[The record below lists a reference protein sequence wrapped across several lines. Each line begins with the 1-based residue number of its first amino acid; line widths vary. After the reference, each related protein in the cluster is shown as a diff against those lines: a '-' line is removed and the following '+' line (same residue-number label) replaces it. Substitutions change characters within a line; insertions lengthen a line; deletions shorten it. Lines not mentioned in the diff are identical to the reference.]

1 MDQTPSFLLSRE
13 AGDRAGT
20 ERPCRE
26 RVEPWPKR
34 WPLGPGMSP
43 GLGSFRDPAG
53 GQHGLE
59 RRAHR
64 ALRLL
69 LPKRKPLPLP
79 GGTTSLG
86 REVL

>member
-1 MDQTPSFLLSRE
+1 MDQTPSLLLSRE

-26 RVEPWPKR
+26 RVEPCLGR

-53 GQHGLE
+53 GQRGLE
-59 RRAHR
+59 WRAHR

-79 GGTTSLG
+79 RGTTSLG